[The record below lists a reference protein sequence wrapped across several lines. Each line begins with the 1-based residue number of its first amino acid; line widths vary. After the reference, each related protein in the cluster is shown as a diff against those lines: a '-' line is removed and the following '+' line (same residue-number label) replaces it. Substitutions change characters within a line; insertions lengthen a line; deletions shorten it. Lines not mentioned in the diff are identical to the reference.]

1 MDSFKDFAEM
11 VVRIC
16 KHPDTDCM
24 HCRLPM
30 ILGAR
35 TEIF

>member
-1 MDSFKDFAEM
+1 MDSFKGFAEM

-24 HCRLPM
+24 HCPL
-30 ILGAR
+30 ADDFVC
-35 TEIF
+35 TDIF